1 MKNFNGIWFFGLSGV
16 GKSFA
21 SEFLLKKLPNA
32 IKLDG
37 DIVRRYISYDLGY
50 SISERK
56 IQLSRIFNLA
66 QLLIFER
73 KIPIIST
80 VYFDNN
86 LLKKTLAENIA
97 VFKIQRASGI
107 NKKLVNEKKNVVGID
122 IDYEEIDCKVIINDD
137 SFKKKLTK
145 IFFD

>member
-122 IDYEEIDCKVIINDD
+122 IDYEGIDCKVIINDD

>member
-86 LLKKTLAENIA
+86 LLKKTLTENIA
-97 VFKIQRASGI
+97 VFKIQRANGI
-107 NKKLVNEKKNVVGID
+107 NKKLVNQKKNVVGVD

-145 IFFD
+145 IFVD

>member
-56 IQLSRIFNLA
+56 TQISRIFNLA

-86 LLKKTLAENIA
+86 LLKKTLTENIA
-97 VFKIQRASGI
+97 VFKIQRANEI
-107 NKKLVNEKKNVVGID
+107 NKKLVNEKKNVVGVD

-145 IFFD
+145 IFVD